1 MIEFWVGVDGGG
13 THTRARIRD
22 KGGRVLGEGRAAGSN
37 LELGIP
43 LAHANVLAAIAS
55 ARLAAGLGIECEQRM
70 GVGLALASAELA
82 NCYHALL
89 KMPFPFASVRL
100 TSDAFGACLGAFG
113 GREGAILIAGT
124 GSAGLIYR
132 HGQLHSCSG
141 RGFPISDLGSG
152 AWLGLRAIQQ
162 SLLCHDGIL
171 PPSLLAVRLLD
182 HFKRDQAEVV
192 RWAARAIPAD
202 YGRFAPWVFDAASDG
217 DELANQLLD
226 ETCAQLQTLLEG
238 MGLLGADRIALL
250 GGVGMRLAPR
260 LGHLNLVP
268 PQADAL
274 EGAILFAQS
283 EAYPCLHP

>member
-22 KGGRVLGEGRAAGSN
+22 RAGKLLGEGRAAGSN

-43 LAHANVLAAIAS
+43 FAHGNVLTAIAS
-55 ARLAAGLGIECEQRM
+55 ARQAAGLDQECEQQM

-82 NCYHALL
+82 DCYHAMLA
-89 KMPFPFASVRL
+89 MPFPFASVRL

-113 GREGAILIAGT
+113 GEEGAILIAGT

-132 HGQLHSCSG
+132 DGRLHTCSG

-171 PPSLLAVRLLD
+171 PPSPLAVRLMD
-182 HFKRDQAEVV
+182 HFRRDQAEVV
-192 RWAARAIPAD
+192 RWAACALPAD

-217 DELANQLLD
+217 DELATALLD
-226 ETCAQLQTLLEG
+226 ETCAQLGMLLEG
-238 MGLLGADRIALL
+238 MTQLGADRIALL
-250 GGVGMRLAPR
+250 GGIGMRLSPR
-260 LGHLNLVP
+260 LSRFNLVTP
-268 PQADAL
+268 KADAL
-274 EGAILFAQS
+274 DGAILFAQS
-283 EAYPCLHP
+283 EEYPCLHP